1 MLQPVLGTAL
11 AAAEHPL
18 IDIDGT
24 LLIQLGLFL
33 VMAFLATQWLFKPYL
48 RMRDERAEGIDGAR
62 QEAVALSAEADA
74 RMADY
79 QDKLAAARARA
90 YEEQR
95 KIRAEGTSYQ
105 RELTEKAR
113 AESAK
118 AVAEAQAKVE
128 AETAAARA
136 DLMPRADALA
146 TDIASKLLGRKVA

>member
-1 MLQPVLGTAL
+1 MLQPVLGTVA

-48 RMRDERAEGIDGAR
+48 HMRDERTRGIEGAR
-62 QEAVALSAEADA
+62 EEAVALSAEADA

-79 QDKLAAARARA
+79 GDKLAAARARA

-95 KIRAEGTSYQ
+95 KIRAEATSHQ

-113 AESAK
+113 GEAAS
-118 AVAEAQAKVE
+118 AVAQAQARVE
-128 AETAAARA
+128 SETTAARA

-146 TDIASKLLGRKVA
+146 TDIASKLLGRKIA